1 VQEFPGLGVG
11 RSRRRQEGSCLRAL
25 SLLARLVLLALT
37 GTHSDEKEDPM
48 NRTKRLLTGAVA
60 AAAFIVPVAVG
71 SANHIRIEAPPA
83 SAPPTTVVVPVP
95 APTQTMQADEI
106 KAGVVRAN
114 TIYANKIEA
123 DEVRGAVHQTR
134 GVKVRDS
141 QGKIKAPEVLAS
153 VIYADVISA
162 NTVEADTIYVR
173 ELDRH

>member
-37 GTHSDEKEDPM
+37 GTHSNEKEDPM

-71 SANHIRIEAPPA
+71 SANHIRIEAPPV